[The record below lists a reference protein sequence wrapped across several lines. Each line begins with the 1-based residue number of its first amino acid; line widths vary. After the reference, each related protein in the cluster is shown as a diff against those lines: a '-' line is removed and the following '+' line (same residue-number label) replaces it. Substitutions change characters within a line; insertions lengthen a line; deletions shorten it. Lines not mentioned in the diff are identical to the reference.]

1 MKRLFI
7 LAIGMAVGTAL
18 LTGCATGP
26 KSAVKP
32 APAPE
37 LKPTAA
43 TAGDLQF
50 TDEIYATVTDDQ
62 SFAMDG
68 KNYKVTDIPKVLKQK
83 KVSQYIT
90 IVVDAQSKMKK
101 ETLAQLLQ
109 VLVDNDYLVVVGE
122 ESKFADT
129 AVPKKS

>member
-1 MKRLFI
+1 MKRLLI
-7 LAIGMAVGTAL
+7 VSVAAVGVAF
-18 LTGCATGP
+18 LTGCSTTP

-32 APAPE
+32 APAPA

-50 TDEIYATVTDDQ
+50 TEEIYATVTVDQ
-62 SFAMDG
+62 LFEMDG
-68 KNYKVTDIPKVLKQK
+68 KNYKVSEIPKILKQK

-90 IVVDAQSKMKK
+90 VVVAPESKMTK
-101 ETLAQLLQ
+101 ETLASLLQ

-122 ESKFADT
+122 ESKYADT
-129 AVPKKS
+129 AVPKKT